1 MEPKKI
7 SQSRITMTHQTL
19 PVDANPYGNV
29 HGGVVAKLIDTAGG
43 VVAMRHC
50 QGNAVTA
57 SIDRLDFLTP
67 IKVGDV
73 VHVKA
78 SLNMVGS
85 TSMEVGV
92 RVEAENIQT
101 GRVRH
106 AVSAYLTYVAL
117 DDTGRPAKAP
127 ELVLE
132 TETDRRRNA
141 EAKAR
146 RELRKAERMR
156 ERTI

>member
-1 MEPKKI
+1 MEPRTVTD
-7 SQSRITMTHQTL
+7 SRITMIHQML

-67 IKVGDV
+67 IKVGDL

-78 SLNMVGS
+78 SLNMVGT

-101 GRVRH
+101 GRLRH

-117 DDTGRPAKAP
+117 DDTGRPIKAP
-127 ELVLE
+127 ELILE
-132 TETDRRRNA
+132 TDTDKRRFV

-156 ERTI
+156 ENTI